1 MHLSENIRSGVLR
14 SSSIDNLLYLR
25 QPQPVYGCKLYCVRN
40 RISELWNLY
49 RSLVCDERQH
59 PSSHHTGEHI
69 NCSLSFDV
77 ALCFFPHSFELP
89 KQMMDIPSELS
100 QLSDAL
106 SLAIKGSVSR
116 YLNLYNYP
124 PDLPAFVLACDWY
137 DHAIIHTTKQ
147 IV

>member
-14 SSSIDNLLYLR
+14 SSCIDNLLYLR
-25 QPQPVYGCKLYCVRN
+25 QPQPVYGCKLYCVFG
-40 RISELWNLY
+40 IGY
-49 RSLVCDERQH
+49 RQH

-69 NCSLSFDV
+69 NRSLSFDV
-77 ALCFFPHSFELP
+77 ALCFCPHSFELP

-116 YLNLYNYP
+116 YLILYNFP